1 MKIKWY
7 YEIRKAL
14 TAFDLMIESR
24 VFVIQRILIKDNS
37 QGT

>member
-7 YEIRKAL
+7 YEIRKPL
-14 TAFDLMIESR
+14 TAFELMIESR

>member
-7 YEIRKAL
+7 YEIRKPL

>member
-7 YEIRKAL
+7 YEIRKPL
-14 TAFDLMIESR
+14 TAFNLMIESR